1 MMNNKPRVIK
11 DFEKLDEK
19 VQEQIKLA
27 YPSGFAESLVFYNDI
42 EGNRRTALPFE
53 TDDRYYL
60 VRMTELEAVQII
72 DEDEDFDEE
81 GTLKDE
87 IREEFEEKYTDVE
100 FENDDEKEEIQDMK
114 EKSA

>member
-1 MMNNKPRVIK
+1 MNTKPRVIK

-19 VQEQIKLA
+19 IREQIKLA
-27 YPSGFAESLVFYNDI
+27 YPYGFAESLVFYNDI
-42 EGNRRTALPFE
+42 EGKKRTALPFE

-87 IREEFEEKYTDVE
+87 IREEFEEKYTDEE
-100 FENDDEKEEIQDMK
+100 FEVNEEQEEIKDIEKE
-114 EKSA
+114 SA